1 MNLGLELARPAGF
14 EPATPALEGRRSI
27 QLNYARLVSENPLT
41 NGRARVQWGAMR
53 HGIAGIHGNHGVVES
68 VTYRI

>member
-1 MNLGLELARPAGF
+1 
-14 EPATPALEGRRSI
+14 
-27 QLNYARLVSENPLT
+27 
-41 NGRARVQWGAMR
+41 VQWGAMR